1 MNEIQEEYREYK
13 KLCRVEDDPGVQ
25 GLAQLGRNAIER
37 VTELERMLA
46 ERDADIVK
54 LGTALISAERERD
67 AIKGDYDEA
76 AHFARHF
83 IRDDPEITPRGAI
96 IRLADKCTSLFCRL
110 QAAERELQAV
120 REAPAVA
127 TVVQAPGPYELRELQ
142 VKRCISHLSDSC
154 FLPPIG
160 TELIARP
167 ARRSDQQSH
176 DEGEWKWM
184 SGP

>member
-1 MNEIQEEYREYK
+1 MNEIQDEYREYK
-13 KLCRVEDDPGVQ
+13 KLCRVEDDPGVS

-96 IRLADKCTSLFCRL
+96 IRLADKCTSLLCRL
-110 QAAERELQAV
+110 QAAELGPDGQAICYGCID
-120 REAPAVA
+120 EGPAN
-127 TVVQAPGPYELRELQ
+127 
-142 VKRCISHLSDSC
+142 
-154 FLPPIG
+154 
-160 TELIARP
+160 LIAAAP
-167 ARRSDQQSH
+167 ELAKALSVIVDYLGSTAECGYDPFAAEPLIESARAALAKA
-176 DEGEWKWM
+176 GVK
-184 SGP
+184 